1 MSLNRVLPGGAT
13 GGRPCTCE
21 CGCLTRVPR
30 YPSDL
35 TDQQWEQLEP
45 LLPVMLCDTEL
56 GGRPE
61 KHHRRTMVSALFY
74 VLDNGIKRR
83 ALPADFP
90 PWKTVWG
97 MSARWARDGVAADI
111 TDLLRPRV
119 RAAAGREPEPSAGI
133 VDAQSVH
140 ESAEGVVPAASSGFD
155 HHKKD
160 CGRKRHLLTDTMGL
174 LITAAVS
181 PAQAADRDGAAVLLD
196 CARTRG
202 RTRLARVWGDNAY
215 NGGAFAAWA
224 AEELGITVEVVTQ
237 PKGQKGFQVLPAAGS
252 SSAPTPGSPAGGAA
266 PATTNATPATTPPGS
281 TGPPT
286 TR

>member
-1 MSLNRVLPGGAT
+1 M
-13 GGRPCTCE
+13 
-21 CGCLTRVPR
+21 
-30 YPSDL
+30 
-35 TDQQWEQLEP
+35 
-45 LLPVMLCDTEL
+45 
-56 GGRPE
+56 
-61 KHHRRTMVSALFY
+61 
-74 VLDNGIKRR
+74 
-83 ALPADFP
+83 
-90 PWKTVWG
+90 
-97 MSARWARDGVAADI
+97 
-111 TDLLRPRV
+111 
-119 RAAAGREPEPSAGI
+119 
-133 VDAQSVH
+133 
-140 ESAEGVVPAASSGFD
+140 PAASCGFD